1 MKNEAFLSFSLH
13 LLYDFHEGVVDM
25 EIEFGHKLKQ
35 LREAHQLSQE
45 ALADKLHVTRQAV
58 YKWEANKGYPDIQNL
73 IRISELF
80 EATIDDLIKNDSDFQ
95 KEISIDDDSMFESF
109 SDPGFYLGIILI
121 LLGVWL
127 FEGKIQTI
135 LFISGLLSMVFL
147 TDMIKSSQSVFQ
159 KTK

>member
-1 MKNEAFLSFSLH
+1 
-13 LLYDFHEGVVDM
+13 M